1 MKKKTNLLLLFC
13 TLFFAFN
20 LHAQVSVKGMVT
32 DSDNNQPI
40 AGVNVLIKGSS
51 TGAATDFDG
60 SFSINVDKGDIL
72 VFSYIGYSTLE
83 LTYNGELKLD
93 ISMSEDSSQ
102 LDEILLIGYGS
113 TTKDDLTGAADLITS
128 DDFNQGAVLSPEQLI
143 SGKLA
148 GVSVTSGSGAPG
160 DGQAI
165 RIRGLGSLSLTNS
178 PLIVVDGV
186 PLNDGGV
193 GGSRNALN
201 SIKKARA
208 EMYSILRKNI
218 SSWRYPCCDVPAN
231 TS

>member
-148 GVSVTSGSGAPG
+148 GVSVTSGSGAP
-160 DGQAI
+160 
-165 RIRGLGSLSLTNS
+165 
-178 PLIVVDGV
+178 
-186 PLNDGGV
+186 
-193 GGSRNALN
+193 
-201 SIKKARA
+201 
-208 EMYSILRKNI
+208 
-218 SSWRYPCCDVPAN
+218 
-231 TS
+231 

>member
-83 LTYNGELKLD
+83 LTYNGELKLE

-128 DDFNQGAVLSPEQLI
+128 DDFNQGAVLSPE
-143 SGKLA
+143 
-148 GVSVTSGSGAPG
+148 
-160 DGQAI
+160 
-165 RIRGLGSLSLTNS
+165 
-178 PLIVVDGV
+178 
-186 PLNDGGV
+186 
-193 GGSRNALN
+193 
-201 SIKKARA
+201 
-208 EMYSILRKNI
+208 
-218 SSWRYPCCDVPAN
+218 
-231 TS
+231 